1 MKRTTDCAL
10 TITHTRQSCVEDA
23 MARSILRVCLLL
35 TVMHV
40 TDGQSTSADRRC
52 VYMFNVPES
61 NCDQTPGPSVDD
73 QLLKSHVIALQAQL
87 KLMASDMRVMQEHIE
102 KLDSDNK
109 QLVNDVDN
117 LKKERPNSNT
127 GT

>member
-1 MKRTTDCAL
+1 
-10 TITHTRQSCVEDA
+10 
-23 MARSILRVCLLL
+23 
-35 TVMHV
+35 MHL
-40 TDGQSTSADRRC
+40 TDGHSTSADRRC

-61 NCDQTPGPSVDD
+61 DCDQTPGPSVDD

-109 QLVNDVDN
+109 QLVNDVNN

-127 GT
+127 GILERKDVTGEGDAAQPSLAAVQQRGR